1 LKNDDHVKDQLSETK
16 IPESIISAYSEYYPG
31 IDNGK
36 KLLCIFNPTCD
47 HCMKICKE
55 IHNSNLEEL
64 KNIEICILFKE
75 DKPSNIEKFFT
86 KTGITYPYHT
96 IPKSAFIQW
105 LSAQKF
111 TQPPGIVYLWNGHE
125 KGRYQ
130 YKKDGVE
137 LDLKSLLSN

>member
-1 LKNDDHVKDQLSETK
+1 
-16 IPESIISAYSEYYPG
+16 
-31 IDNGK
+31 
-36 KLLCIFNPTCD
+36 
-47 HCMKICKE
+47 MKICKE